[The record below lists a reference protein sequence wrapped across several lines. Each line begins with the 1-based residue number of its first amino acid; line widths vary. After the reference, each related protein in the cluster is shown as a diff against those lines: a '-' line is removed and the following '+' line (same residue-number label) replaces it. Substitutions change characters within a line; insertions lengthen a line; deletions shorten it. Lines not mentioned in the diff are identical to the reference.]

1 MPEDVS
7 KLSIARDDGA
17 PPAARNTAPFLRV
30 LHPGAAIDGLPARK
44 MSAGE
49 SQACSR
55 PPIPLVARPSIV
67 TATAREER
75 TMSNSTPY
83 RKLVGE
89 EATPTSIPLA
99 RDSSAIYER
108 ASTAETAGRDVSSF
122 PIPANEPGR
131 LAALRALDILDSPP
145 ETAYDEIAVLAAQIC
160 GCPIGYISFIDD
172 DRSWLKAKYGF
183 PPQRTDAP
191 RAAAVCSTTIC
202 GAEMFVVPDMT
213 QDSRFDRIGVVVD
226 EPHCRFYCGV
236 PLITD
241 EGYALG
247 ALCVLDFE
255 PRRLTFEQTEALRRL
270 SRQVLTLLELRRR
283 RIGHNQTIAE
293 LELPREDVAVQKARA
308 EELLD
313 NLLPRAIAEELKRDG
328 RVQPRYVRSATVLLA
343 DFQGFTLLSEQA
355 EPAALIGLLD
365 EYFSAFDDIMA
376 RHRLEK
382 IKTIGDAY
390 MAVGGVPETGLLHP
404 IDAGLAA
411 LEMQAT
417 VSRMK
422 SRGDA
427 SRLPSLELRIGI
439 HTGPVISG
447 VVGNR
452 RFTFDIWGDAVNIAS
467 FMEAQ
472 CLPGRINVSDTVAG
486 HAKALFELEPRGPV
500 EAKHERTHEMFFL
513 NRLKPEFSSDQDG
526 QQPNESFAAEYD
538 RLTGRSPPQPMQD
551 PFSPSARRCASH
563 FRRPGL
569 V

>member
-1 MPEDVS
+1 MF
-7 KLSIARDDGA
+7 K
-17 PPAARNTAPFLRV
+17 AARLSCHYAQYR
-30 LHPGAAIDGLPARK
+30 R
-44 MSAGE
+44 
-49 SQACSR
+49 
-55 PPIPLVARPSIV
+55 
-67 TATAREER
+67 ATAREER
-75 TMSNSTPY
+75 TLSDSTPY

-89 EATPTSIPLA
+89 GATLTSVG
-99 RDSSAIYER
+99 ER
-108 ASTAETAGRDVSSF
+108 ASTAETAGRDASSF
-122 PIPANEPGR
+122 PIPANEPER
-131 LAALRALDILDSPP
+131 LSALRALDILNSPS
-145 ETAYDEIAVLAAQIC
+145 EIAYDEIAALAAQIC
-160 GCPIGYISFIDD
+160 ECPIGYISFIDD
-172 DRSWLKAKYGF
+172 DRRWLKARYGL
-183 PPQRTDAP
+183 PPQMTDAP

-213 QDSRFDRIGVVVD
+213 QDSRFDRIAVVVD

-270 SRQVLTLLELRRR
+270 SRQVLTLLELRRGL
-283 RIGHNQTIAE
+283 IGHNQTIAQ
-293 LELPREDVAVQKARA
+293 LELPREGIAVQKARA

-343 DFQGFTLLSEQA
+343 DFQGFTLLTERA

-376 RHRLEK
+376 RHGLEK

-390 MAVGGVPETGLLHP
+390 MAVGGVPETGLPHP

-417 VSRMK
+417 VARMK
-422 SRGDA
+422 SQSEA
-427 SRLPSLELRIGI
+427 LRLPSLELRIGI

-447 VVGNR
+447 VVGNH
-452 RFTFDIWGDAVNIAS
+452 RFAFDIWGDAVNIAS

-472 CLPGRINVSDTVAG
+472 CLPGRINVSDTAAG
-486 HAKALFELEPRGPV
+486 HAKTLFDLEPRGAV
-500 EAKHERTHEMFFL
+500 EAKHQRTHEMFFL

-526 QQPNESFAAEYD
+526 HEPNESFAAEYD
-538 RLTGRSPPQPMQD
+538 RLTGRPWAQLLQG
-551 PFSPSARRCASH
+551 PFSP
-563 FRRPGL
+563 
-569 V
+569 